1 MLHLY
6 SAVLDSFLEYHIHQ
20 SDIITCDCITPQLI
34 AKSSAAFLYVLSKLK
49 NVSVSC
55 SAGNRVSMDVNNN
68 RIEIRFT
75 YLLEADAGS
84 YTCTADLHSSSD
96 PQNTFPERTAQAN
109 INVDSE
115 SSDEP
120 ASCVLCV
127 CMCLYEH
134 FFMCMY
140 LDKMHK

>member
-1 MLHLY
+1 
-6 SAVLDSFLEYHIHQ
+6 
-20 SDIITCDCITPQLI
+20 
-34 AKSSAAFLYVLSKLK
+34 
-49 NVSVSC
+49 
-55 SAGNRVSMDVNNN
+55 MDVNNN

-75 YLLEADAGS
+75 YLLEADAGG

-120 ASCVLCV
+120 ASCMCVCV

-140 LDKMHK
+140 LDKIHK